1 MFYNVIVGGGR
12 SLSKTYSSSLF
23 RRQNIF
29 RIPITKKKTSSFR
42 FYLKIKTKFSIEKKN
57 DVILLLQCDI
67 CQNIILIQ
75 SISRQQNRYESKI
88 DIREARF
95 ANFSV
100 DNQLQTV
107 IEHFE

>member
-42 FYLKIKTKFSIEKKN
+42 FYLKIKTKFSIEKKTTLFYCYN
-57 DVILLLQCDI
+57 ATSVKILFSYKAFQD
-67 CQNIILIQ
+67 N
-75 SISRQQNRYESKI
+75 KI
-88 DIREARF
+88 DM
-95 ANFSV
+95 S
-100 DNQLQTV
+100 LK
-107 IEHFE
+107 